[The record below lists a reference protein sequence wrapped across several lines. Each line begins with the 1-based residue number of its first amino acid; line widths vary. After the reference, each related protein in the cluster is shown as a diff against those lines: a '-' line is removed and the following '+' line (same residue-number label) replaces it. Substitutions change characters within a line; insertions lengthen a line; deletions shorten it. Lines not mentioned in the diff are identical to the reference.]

1 MRDEQLLKDLTQIWG
16 VAGYETAVREYIEK
30 IVEPLADEMW
40 TDAVGNLIALKKGV
54 DGPDKKKIMYAAHM
68 DQIGLIVLDIDDK
81 GFLRVAPVGGIDS
94 EITACREVVFENG
107 TRGVTYYEDK
117 KRLEYS
123 VRDSVTTI
131 ISRDYKHRFLWW
143 RWGTKGYSVYIVNHN
158 PRGKVYYNKYIR
170 VKK

>member
-1 MRDEQLLKDLTQIWG
+1 MGFICCENRENLLLRTQLRDLQVQLAESDQKSEVVYIHDSVPVLK
-16 VAGYETAVREYIEK
+16 EK
-30 IVEPLADEMW
+30 IVEVDKTDYKQILADRE
-40 TDAVGNLIALKKGV
+40 LIKELKLKISQVEAENRMLLGIMDTITLHENRDSV
-54 DGPDKKKIMYAAHM
+54 LRYSDKWADFA
-68 DQIGLIVLDIDDK
+68 
-81 GFLRVAPVGGIDS
+81 
-94 EITACREVVFENG
+94 
-107 TRGVTYYEDK
+107 YYEDK